1 MRFMSPNEDYGNE
14 TVDIN
19 LSPLIDMV
27 FLLLIFFMVTTVFVK
42 RSALDITPP
51 DAATAGT
58 APESPIVFS
67 ITGDGTI
74 RFGDSKITLAS
85 VPGIY
90 KRHMETTGQPVVI
103 VADCQTPTG
112 AAVAVVDACRAAG
125 AQLVSLATTNTNR
138 TQQ

>member
-51 DAATAGT
+51 DAATAGA
-58 APESPIVFS
+58 APESAIVFN
-67 ITGDGTI
+67 ITGDGII
-74 RFGDSKITLAS
+74 RFGDSEISLAS
-85 VPGIY
+85 VPGVY
-90 KRHMETTGQPVVI
+90 KRQMGNIGRPVVV
-103 VADCQTPTG
+103 VADRQTPTG
-112 AAVAVVDACRAAG
+112 AAVAVVDTCRAAG
-125 AQLVSLATTNTNR
+125 AQQVSLATRNTQR
-138 TQQ
+138 